1 MLAFVGLE
9 LATKGIVRTSPGSV
23 WQVGNPHYYVLNNG
37 GLAPTAL
44 ANGEPKTS
52 AGCAE
57 KRPDVARQLNDGCGP
72 WANWAYYGRTDL
84 GEVSAFVAHYMWQA
98 RYICA
103 ERKLLLPRDDNGKY
117 RAGLTPRDSFAKW
130 DSECNHAHDNDI
142 VDTIVADRYAA
153 NLRNSIKS
161 FARARPPRST
171 PPGPYENAT
180 SPELHP
186 Q

>member
-1 MLAFVGLE
+1 M
-9 LATKGIVRTSPGSV
+9 
-23 WQVGNPHYYVLNNG
+23 GNPHYYVLNNG

-52 AGCAE
+52 DIR
-57 KRPDVARQLNDGCGP
+57 KP
-72 WANWAYYGRTDL
+72 WTNMEYYGRTDL

-103 ERKLLLPRDDNGKY
+103 KRKLLLPRDDNGEY

-130 DSECNHAHDNDI
+130 DSECNHAQDNDI
-142 VDTIVADRYAA
+142 VDTIVADRYTA

-161 FARARPPRST
+161 FARARPSRST

>member
-1 MLAFVGLE
+1 M
-9 LATKGIVRTSPGSV
+9 
-23 WQVGNPHYYVLNNG
+23 GNPHYYVLNNG

-52 AGCAE
+52 AGCG
-57 KRPDVARQLNDGCGP
+57 RIGPRGNSTGDCP

-84 GEVSAFVAHYMWQA
+84 GEVSAFVAHYKSQA

-103 ERKLLLPRDDNGKY
+103 ERKLLLPRDDDGKY

-130 DSECNHAHDNDI
+130 DSECNHARDNDI

-161 FARARPPRST
+161 FARARPSRST

-180 SPELHP
+180 SPKLHP